1 MKRSLIVKLLAVGL
15 ALLLGYAW
23 LDGGREPPQEI
34 SEPIDVPGG
43 AR

>member
-1 MKRSLIVKLLAVGL
+1 MRRGLIVKLLIAGL

-23 LDGGREPPQEI
+23 LDGGREPIHEI
-34 SEPIDVPGG
+34 SRPVALPGA